1 MGTNSVLGQIYFETN
16 KQMNTEK
23 QRSDLWLP
31 EEGKSEGEF
40 DEGSQKN
47 ANFQL

>member
-1 MGTNSVLGQIYFETN
+1 MGTNSVLVKYAS

-31 EEGKSEGEF
+31 EAGE
-40 DEGSQKN
+40 E
-47 ANFQL
+47 